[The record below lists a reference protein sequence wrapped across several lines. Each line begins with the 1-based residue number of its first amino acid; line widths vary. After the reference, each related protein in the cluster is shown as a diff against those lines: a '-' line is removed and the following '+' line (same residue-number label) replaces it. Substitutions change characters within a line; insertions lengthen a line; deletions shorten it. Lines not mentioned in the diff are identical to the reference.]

1 MTIERR
7 RHPRFPLLVQIT
19 VQRNDEDF
27 VTELLDLSRSGA
39 RLDLGCAGPSWL
51 IARRAIELHVPSLVG
66 SVALKGSVVRID
78 QENGHRVL
86 GLRFDEVLDE
96 ATMSAITRAAEDPA
110 TPPPLPRRAP
120 AARAPAHRA
129 PAPPPPPHHS
139 L

>member
-39 RLDLGCAGPSWL
+39 RLDLGCASPPWV
-51 IARRAIELHVPSLVG
+51 ATKRAIEIHLPSAAG
-66 SVALKGSVVRID
+66 SVALRGTVVRLAEE
-78 QENGHRVL
+78 QGRRVL
-86 GLRFDEVLDE
+86 GLRFERVLDE
-96 ATMSAITRAAEDPA
+96 TTLTAITRAAEDPA
-110 TPPPLPRRAP
+110 KPPPLPRRSP
-120 AARAPAHRA
+120 PRA
-129 PAPPPPPHHS
+129 PAPPPPPNRA